1 MQLIVLEVPFTFEG
15 TANKLYP
22 VILQHQK
29 EMILVDGGY
38 AGFLPLL
45 EEAALQ
51 KGLLLQQ
58 LTGSIIT
65 HHDIDHMGVHSELLQ
80 KYPSVKIYAY
90 HTELPYI
97 NGTRKSL
104 RLEQAEAML
113 PSLPPEYQAGAMGFI
128 ELLKTMQP
136 VPVHALWQ
144 AGEEPDLLPGIQ
156 ILHTPGHMPGHIS
169 LYHEPSQ
176 TLITADAMVIEEGA
190 LNIANPHFTMDMPAA
205 IASIH
210 RLAALPIQKL
220 ICYHGGIMDQAI
232 ATHMQLLLDRYP
244 LSAAN

>member
-1 MQLIVLEVPFTFEG
+1 MQLIVLEIPFHFEG
-15 TANKLYP
+15 AADKLYP
-22 VILQHQK
+22 VILQHK
-29 EMILVDGGY
+29 EEMILVDGGY

-51 KGLLLQQ
+51 QGLSLQQ

-65 HHDIDHMGVHSELLQ
+65 HHDIDHMGVHDELLQ

-90 HTELPYI
+90 HTEAPYI
-97 NGTRKSL
+97 NGTQRSL
-104 RLEQAEAML
+104 RLQQAEAIL
-113 PSLPPEYQAGAMGFI
+113 PSLPPEYESGARAFI

-136 VPVHALWQ
+136 VPVHTVWQ
-144 AGEEPDLLPGIQ
+144 AGEEPALLPGLQ

-169 LYHEPSQ
+169 LYHRPSQ
-176 TLITADAMVIEEGA
+176 TLITADALVIEEGS

-210 RLAALPIQKL
+210 QLATLPLQKL
-220 ICYHGGIMDQAI
+220 ICYHGGIMDDGI
-232 ATHMQLLLDRYP
+232 NTNMQSLLARYP
-244 LSAAN
+244 LSETY

>member
-1 MQLIVLEVPFTFEG
+1 MQLIVLEIPFVFEG
-15 TANKLYP
+15 KATQLYP

-51 KGLLLQQ
+51 KGLSLKQ

-65 HHDIDHMGVHSELLQ
+65 HHDIDHMGVHEELLQ

-90 HTELPYI
+90 HTEVPYI

-113 PSLPPEYQAGAMGFI
+113 PSLPPQYQAGAIGFI

-136 VPVHALWQ
+136 VPVHAVWQ
-144 AGEEPDLLPGIQ
+144 DGEEPALLPGIQ

-169 LYHEPSQ
+169 LYHTPSQ
-176 TLITADAMVIEEGA
+176 TLITADAMVIEDGI

-210 RLAALPIQKL
+210 RLSILPIQQL
-220 ICYHGGIMDQAI
+220 ICYHGGIMDHDI
-232 ATHMQLLLDRYP
+232 AANMQLLLTRYP
-244 LSAAN
+244 LSEAD

>member
-1 MQLIVLEVPFTFEG
+1 MQLIVLEIPFHFEG
-15 TANKLYP
+15 TTNKLYP
-22 VILQHQK
+22 VILQHK
-29 EMILVDGGY
+29 EEMILVDGGY

-51 KGLLLQQ
+51 KGLSLQQ

-65 HHDIDHMGVHSELLQ
+65 HHDIDHMGVHDELLQ

-90 HTELPYI
+90 HTEAPYI
-97 NGTRKSL
+97 NGTKKSL
-104 RLEQAEAML
+104 RLQQAEAML
-113 PSLPPEYQAGAMGFI
+113 PSLPPEYQSGAMAFI

-136 VPVHALWQ
+136 VPVHAVWQ
-144 AGEEPDLLPGIQ
+144 GGEEPAFLPGIQ

-169 LYHEPSQ
+169 LYHTPSQ

-210 RLAALPIQKL
+210 RLAAVPIQKL
-220 ICYHGGIMDQAI
+220 ICYHGGIMDNEIEAK
-232 ATHMQLLLDRYP
+232 MQSLLARYP
-244 LSAAN
+244 LSETY